1 MKKEI
6 ILKELQLKDL
16 QPSQFYIS
24 KDKIE
29 AILKW
34 FKPHD
39 LSNFNP
45 IPIKL
50 LNGKLVMTDGHTRA
64 VVAIMHG
71 LDKVPIVLES
81 DDLSWDMY
89 EKCVE
94 ECIKRDIK
102 SPYDLLNQI
111 VDKAT
116 YHEKWDKWCDNM
128 QKEFEK

>member
-34 FKPHD
+34 FKPND